1 MSASRSASSSLSRA
15 RIEASS
21 VSLFSA
27 IWLNRLAPFPSL
39 SIYTVPARQSNR
51 KNSAAGENILMGGQ
65 QAELVQGVSSF
76 RRNTP
81 ARNKQICHKAL
92 IHIKIA
98 FIFPKVANRM
108 TFIQHAPHFRTQSE
122 RVGQCLKDVVTI
134 GRPISIPTQG
144 CQTKRVRGVVGK
156 IKAAFQ

>member
-1 MSASRSASSSLSRA
+1 MATVRIYRGHWVVRGRGHSMAQEQCQDSTLHATQLRANQVKLGRRS
-15 RIEASS
+15 I
-21 VSLFSA
+21 
-27 IWLNRLAPFPSL
+27 
-39 SIYTVPARQSNR
+39 
-51 KNSAAGENILMGGQ
+51 
-65 QAELVQGVSSF
+65 
-76 RRNTP
+76 
-81 ARNKQICHKAL
+81 KAL